1 MTTEPESQSNAVAT
15 PAEFAEIATICSATE
30 IEIGG
35 KTVLGI
41 SDARDLHAGLGVGRD
56 YVTWIKGRIEKY
68 GFTEGVD
75 YDVSQAT
82 DIVVRQNGGAIK
94 STVYEGAKVAS
105 IYRLTLDTA
114 KELAMVENNE
124 AGRLA
129 RRYFIWAEG
138 VARQMAEGG
147 MDRLQ
152 LNGIVARMYAVVQQI
167 GARVQPLEAAVAA
180 MEENLRIVANGY
192 DPASSMVTNYQ
203 PMLTVLVGEGVS
215 SKRRRQLSQKCS
227 RRCARWMIDA
237 GRGSDLRVS
246 RESGRYLFHTDAVK
260 VWLAAEGRQLIRE
273 HRDEVAGQTV
283 MKFKPKAVPDPTV
296 G

>member
-1 MTTEPESQSNAVAT
+1 MTIESQANAIAT
-15 PAEFAEIATICSATE
+15 PAVFAEIATICSATE

-35 KTVLGI
+35 QTVLGI
-41 SDARDLHAGLGVGRD
+41 SDARDLHAGLGVGR
-56 YVTWIKGRIEKY
+56 VFGSWITSRLERY
-68 GFTEGVD
+68 GF
-75 YDVSQAT
+75 
-82 DIVVRQNGGAIK
+82 I
-94 STVYEGAKVAS
+94 EGADYELLLTGSGEQNPSAGRGGHNAK

-138 VARQMAEGG
+138 VARQLAEGG
-147 MDRLQ
+147 VDRLQ
-152 LNGIVARMYAVVQQI
+152 LSSIVDAVMQRI
-167 GARVQPLEAAVAA
+167 GSRVGPLEAAVAA
-180 MEENLRIVANGY
+180 IEENLRIVANGY

-260 VWLAAEGRQLIRE
+260 VWLAAEGRRLIRE

>member
-1 MTTEPESQSNAVAT
+1 MTIESQANAIAT

-35 KTVLGI
+35 KAVLGI

-56 YVTWIKGRIEKY
+56 YVTWIKSRIEKY
-68 GFTEGVD
+68 EFVEGVD
-75 YDVSQAT
+75 YEQFGSPDLGN
-82 DIVVRQNGGAIK
+82 QNPGRGGDRR
-94 STVYEGAKVAS
+94 SVT
-105 IYRLTLDTA
+105 YRLTLDTA

-138 VARQMAEGG
+138 VARQLADGG
-147 MDRLQ
+147 AGRLQ
-152 LNGIVARMYAVVQQI
+152 LSSIVDAVMQRI
-167 GARVQPLEAAVAA
+167 GSRVGPLEAAVAA

-203 PMLTVLVGEGVS
+203 PMLKVLVGEGVS

-260 VWLAAEGRQLIRE
+260 VWLAAEGRRLIRE
-273 HRDEVAGQTV
+273 HSDEVAGQTV
-283 MKFKPKAVPDPTV
+283 MKFKPKAVTDPTV